1 MENFKIEVDAD
12 GVALVTFDVPGRS
25 MNTLT
30 GKVIEEFPQVI
41 ERIKTDAAIKGAVLV
56 SGKTTG
62 FCAGADLGEMG
73 TGAMGGAG
81 AATLTEDQKL
91 KAQFDGAF
99 LLNRT
104 FRAMETCG
112 KPVACAL
119 TGLALGGGLEIALAT
134 HYRVVADNPKIQLG
148 LPEAKVGL
156 LPGAG
161 GTQRLPRLIGMQA
174 AAGLI
179 LEGKPS
185 SPQEAL
191 KLGFVDAVVPAD
203 QVVATAKAWIKDK
216 GDAVARW
223 DRRDFK
229 IPGGGP
235 SSPGG
240 AQIFIM
246 GNAMLRKQSYGNYPA
261 QLNILKCLYE
271 GLQVPIDAGLRI
283 ETRYFLKTMATP
295 QAKAMIRTLFLSMQE
310 LGKGASRPRGVAPY
324 QIKKVAVLGAGM
336 MGAGVAY
343 VQAMAGIETVL
354 IDQTQ
359 EAAEKGKAYSANLL
373 AKQVSR
379 GKMDQA
385 KADAILALI
394 HPTTDYEHV
403 KGSDLV
409 VEAVFETREIKAD
422 VTKKAE
428 AMLADTA
435 VFGSNTSTLPITGL
449 AEVSVRPANFI
460 GIHFFS
466 PVDKMGLVEIIMGAK
481 TSQETLAKAMD
492 YVLKIRKTPIVVNDS
507 RGFYT
512 SRCFGTFVQEG
523 LEMLAEGIHPAIID
537 NVGRATGMPR
547 GPLEMNDDVAL
558 DLAYKVR
565 EQTKKDLGDKYVA
578 GPVDALI
585 SKMVVELG
593 RFGRKNGKGF
603 YDYPAEGPKRLWPG
617 LAELAPVKQAEG
629 TQELITEIRTR
640 LLYRQA
646 VEAARCFE
654 ENVVTDPRDADV
666 GAILGW
672 GFAPWTGGPISL
684 IESVGLQAFVETC
697 DRLAQAY
704 GPRFTPP
711 QLLRDMA
718 AKGETFYGRFGAGAK
733 AA

>member
-1 MENFKIEVDAD
+1 
-12 GVALVTFDVPGRS
+12 
-25 MNTLT
+25 
-30 GKVIEEFPQVI
+30 
-41 ERIKTDAAIKGAVLV
+41 
-56 SGKTTG
+56 
-62 FCAGADLGEMG
+62 
-73 TGAMGGAG
+73 
-81 AATLTEDQKL
+81 
-91 KAQFDGAF
+91 
-99 LLNRT
+99 
-104 FRAMETCG
+104 
-112 KPVACAL
+112 
-119 TGLALGGGLEIALAT
+119 
-134 HYRVVADNPKIQLG
+134 
-148 LPEAKVGL
+148 
-156 LPGAG
+156 
-161 GTQRLPRLIGMQA
+161 
-174 AAGLI
+174 
-179 LEGKPS
+179 
-185 SPQEAL
+185 
-191 KLGFVDAVVPAD
+191 
-203 QVVATAKAWIKDK
+203 
-216 GDAVARW
+216 
-223 DRRDFK
+223 
-229 IPGGGP
+229 
-235 SSPGG
+235 
-240 AQIFIM
+240 
-246 GNAMLRKQSYGNYPA
+246 
-261 QLNILKCLYE
+261 
-271 GLQVPIDAGLRI
+271 
-283 ETRYFLKTMATP
+283 
-295 QAKAMIRTLFLSMQE
+295 
-310 LGKGASRPRGVAPY
+310 
-324 QIKKVAVLGAGM
+324 
-336 MGAGVAY
+336 
-343 VQAMAGIETVL
+343 
-354 IDQTQ
+354 
-359 EAAEKGKAYSANLL
+359 
-373 AKQVSR
+373 
-379 GKMDQA
+379 
-385 KADAILALI
+385 
-394 HPTTDYEHV
+394 
-403 KGSDLV
+403 
-409 VEAVFETREIKAD
+409 
-422 VTKKAE
+422 
-428 AMLADTA
+428 
-435 VFGSNTSTLPITGL
+435 
-449 AEVSVRPANFI
+449 
-460 GIHFFS
+460 
-466 PVDKMGLVEIIMGAK
+466 
-481 TSQETLAKAMD
+481 MD

-565 EQTKKDLGDKYVA
+565 EQTKKDLGDRYVA